1 MGSDDIPEHVRA
13 VIARHIDSVQQVEI
27 LALMRA
33 DPARGWATTEFC
45 KALHLTEAACGSWLG
60 RLAAGGLVAMQD
72 GAVRFTAT
80 DDDARALDDLV
91 DLYARRRTAVVHSIY
106 GGAD

>member
-1 MGSDDIPEHVRA
+1 MGSGDIPEHVRA

-33 DPARGWATTEFC
+33 DPARGWATDEFC
-45 KALHLTEAACGSWLG
+45 KALQVTEAACGSWLG
-60 RLAAGGLVAMQD
+60 RLAAGGIVAVKD
-72 GAVRFTAT
+72 GKIRFVGS
-80 DDDARALDDLV
+80 DDEARALDDLV

-106 GGAD
+106 GAG